1 MIQAV
6 GSVLPSIPLLTHLV
20 EEIRVVR
27 PVVGRS
33 LERVERLPDGTA
45 GLLFRMIEG
54 DAASTARRGDLIVAG
69 LRTQALHK
77 LVPSIPLAL
86 CVRLRPGAAFPI
98 LGVPADELTDRIIRL
113 EEVWGSEGTHLLD
126 RLLSARGVDEKLELF
141 QRALYVRAIRTGE
154 PSSAPIARR
163 ALRIM
168 TESPTPIR
176 INELA
181 SVIGVSVRHLRR
193 TFTGLVGVGPKE
205 FSRII
210 RFQRA
215 AARAAASGTNWAK
228 IAVDAGYYDQA
239 HMIGEFRALVGTTP
253 EGFVRRE
260 SSHRW

>member
-1 MIQAV
+1 
-6 GSVLPSIPLLTHLV
+6 
-20 EEIRVVR
+20 
-27 PVVGRS
+27 
-33 LERVERLPDGTA
+33 
-45 GLLFRMIEG
+45 
-54 DAASTARRGDLIVAG
+54 
-69 LRTQALHK
+69 
-77 LVPSIPLAL
+77 VPSIPLAL

-98 LGVPADELTDRIIRL
+98 LGVPADELTARIIRL